1 MEWFNRLYFGT
12 WQLSGQF
19 KNLSPAYIESLL
31 LFAISSGIR
40 RFDTATVYGEGKVE
54 EMLGAYLTEYAVIVT
69 KIPAIKKPK
78 LEVAAPIDEFYTP
91 DQLDQSVEGSLRRL
105 KRTQLDTI
113 LLHNWLP
120 SWSSDASG
128 ILHQLQAMKNEGV
141 VRSVGIS
148 LPDNFSAHIDD
159 EVLPLIDVIEA
170 PYNPNQKWVL
180 EQLPRFISLRKEVLL
195 RSLFDQGK
203 LLAAYTVESLVTDAA
218 KLGTSVVIGMT
229 TKSQITQNINHLKG
243 EHNALV

>member
-1 MEWFNRLYFGT
+1 MKWSNRLYFGT
-12 WQLSGQF
+12 WQLGGQF

-40 RFDTATVYGEGKVE
+40 RFDTAAVYGEGKVE
-54 EMLGAYLTEYAVIVT
+54 EILGACLPEYTVIVT

-78 LEVAAPIDEFYTP
+78 LEVVAPIGEFYTP
-91 DQLDQSVEGSLRRL
+91 DHVDRSVESSLRRL
-105 KRTQLDTI
+105 RRAKLDTV

-120 SWSSDASG
+120 SWSSDASN
-128 ILHQLQAMKNEGV
+128 ILHHLQDMKNKGV
-141 VRSVGIS
+141 VCRIGIS
-148 LPDNFSAHIDD
+148 LPNDFSAHLND

-180 EQLPRFISLRKEVLL
+180 EQLPKFADLGKDVLL

-203 LLAAYTVESLVTDAA
+203 MLAAYSAESLVADAA

-229 TKSQITQNINHLKG
+229 TEDQITQNIHHLKKG
-243 EHNALV
+243 G

>member
-1 MEWFNRLYFGT
+1 MEWSNRLYFGT
-12 WQLSGQF
+12 WQLGGQF
-19 KNLSPAYIESLL
+19 KDLSPAYIESLL
-31 LFAISSGIR
+31 LFAIESGIC

-54 EMLGAYLTEYAVIVT
+54 EMLGACLPKCAVIVT

-78 LEVAAPIDEFYTP
+78 LGVAVPINGFYTP
-91 DQLDQSVEGSLRRL
+91 DHLDRSVEGSLRRL
-105 KRTQLDTI
+105 KRTQLDTV

-120 SWSSDASG
+120 SWSSDASN
-128 ILHQLQAMKNEGV
+128 ILHHLQDMKNKGI
-141 VRSVGIS
+141 VRRVGIS
-148 LPDNFSAHIDD
+148 LPNDFSAHIDD

-180 EQLPRFISLRKEVLL
+180 EQLPNFIDLGKEVLL

-203 LLAAYTVESLVTDAA
+203 LLAAYSAESLVADVA

-229 TKSQITQNINHLKG
+229 TEEQVTQNIHHLKKG
-243 EHNALV
+243 D